1 MHDRH
6 YEACGRVRLP
16 RDVNHMNLVELEAMT
31 LLHKQQIKDIAKPLL
46 KDLLKAVAISLLAV
60 LGGMAWA
67 VIEILRR

>member
-1 MHDRH
+1 MNDRH
-6 YEACGRVRLP
+6 CEACGQVRLP
-16 RDVNHMNLVELEAMT
+16 RDVNHMNIVELEAMT

-67 VIEILRR
+67 VIEILRG

>member
-1 MHDRH
+1 
-6 YEACGRVRLP
+6 
-16 RDVNHMNLVELEAMT
+16 MNLVELEAMT

-60 LGGMAWA
+60 LGGMAWS